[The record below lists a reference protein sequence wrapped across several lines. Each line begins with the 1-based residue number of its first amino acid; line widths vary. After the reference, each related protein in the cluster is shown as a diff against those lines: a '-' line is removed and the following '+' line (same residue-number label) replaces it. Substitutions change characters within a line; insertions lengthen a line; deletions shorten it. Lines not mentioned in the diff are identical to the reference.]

1 MLLLVKPLVKKK
13 ETFMNKPIHAEER
26 LAVTLRFLAA
36 GESYKSLMYQ
46 FGVHR
51 KTIAKIIRE
60 VCKAIY
66 KVLM

>member
-1 MLLLVKPLVKKK
+1 
-13 ETFMNKPIHAEER
+13 MNKPIHAEER
-26 LAVTLRFLAA
+26 LAITLRFLAA

-46 FGVHR
+46 FGVHG
-51 KTIAKIIRE
+51 KTIAKIITE